1 MIIIVPYKVFD
12 KVFISAEVC
21 IAKLAE
27 VGLDAGVTYDDE
39 THTAIIEVSLSKKQ

>member
-1 MIIIVPYKVFD
+1 MIILIPYKLFD
-12 KVFISAEVC
+12 KLFVSAEVC

-39 THTAIIEVSLSKKQ
+39 THTAIIEVSLFKQQ